1 MRIVVASGN
10 NHKITEIKH
19 MLSDLDFDVKS
30 VYEIEKNYDEPD
42 ENGLTFEDNAFI
54 KANAIRK
61 IFNDSYILSDDS
73 GLMVDVLNGEP
84 GVHSARYTR

>member
-42 ENGLTFEDNAFI
+42 ENGSFLFGNSFS
-54 KANAIRK
+54 
-61 IFNDSYILSDDS
+61 FPLFS
-73 GLMVDVLNGEP
+73 
-84 GVHSARYTR
+84 